1 MRNIYKRLED
11 IQEAIAHIEK
21 YTRQGR
27 EAFDQNELV
36 QIWVIHY
43 LEIIGEAAR
52 TIPQDF
58 RNAHSD
64 IPWRQISDMRN
75 ILIHMYFGI
84 NQNMVWGVVEHDL
97 PSLKAHIDNIL
108 NKE

>member
-1 MRNIYKRLED
+1 VRDTYKRLND

-21 YTRQGR
+21 YTIQGR

-43 LEIIGEAAR
+43 LEIIGEAVR

-58 RNAHSD
+58 RHTHPE
-64 IPWRQISDMRN
+64 IPWAEISRMRN
-75 ILIHMYFGI
+75 VLIHMYFGI
-84 NQNMVWGVVEHDL
+84 NRNMVWKVVEYDL
-97 PSLKAHIDNIL
+97 PPLKAHIDTIL
-108 NKE
+108 KEE